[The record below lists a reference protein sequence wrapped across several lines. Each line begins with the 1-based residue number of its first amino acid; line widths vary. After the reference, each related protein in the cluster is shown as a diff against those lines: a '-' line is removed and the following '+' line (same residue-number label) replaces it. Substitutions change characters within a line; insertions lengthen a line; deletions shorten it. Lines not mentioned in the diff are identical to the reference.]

1 MPTNAMV
8 ARRTALE
15 PILKALSLY
24 NDKRLSMVRVDPFF
38 DHPVFGAPA
47 PQEIRK
53 ALDAYA
59 QDLAKAVY
67 PNVYLKSAGHLEFA
81 SFLLF
86 LGFHPDVNRP
96 ELSYTVFRE
105 MDYAVQPTV
114 IDFVH
119 TVFGNYNTVY
129 FALQEATQGFSS
141 ASHGEPALHY
151 VANRVIEAYLNATNK
166 QPISELTRYLSNAD
180 SQNSYISSRVASIL
194 GMTLYD
200 FSALIR
206 LLDNSLGECTYS
218 KPIDLYTRKPW
229 FLEGLEVFVKCSTQ
243 NADLYYATASGY
255 YESVKVQTVPH
266 KEDVEIIFL
275 RNGSVEYT
283 VELNPAAKQF
293 YFFEGDRKL
302 TLKGP
307 GVDMFARFLCRY
319 GSFNRY
325 FVMLS
330 GINPFFKDIVKILH
344 TMATAKSGSLDYYAD
359 RLRIQS

>member
-47 PQEIRK
+47 PQETRK
-53 ALDAYA
+53 LLDAYS
-59 QDLAKAVY
+59 QDITEAVH
-67 PNVYLKSAGHLEFA
+67 PSVYLKSVGQLEFA
-81 SFLLF
+81 AFLIF

-96 ELSYTVFRE
+96 ELSYTAFRE
-105 MDYAVQPTV
+105 MDYAIRPTV
-114 IDFVH
+114 MEFVH
-119 TVFGNYNTVY
+119 TVFGNYSAVY
-129 FALQEATQGFSS
+129 FAMQEAASGFSS

-151 VANRVIEAYLNATNK
+151 LANRVTEAYLNATNK
-166 QPISELTRYLSNAD
+166 QPISELIRYLANAD
-180 SQNSYISSRVASIL
+180 GHNSYITSRIAGIL

-200 FSALIR
+200 CSALIR
-206 LLDNSLGECTYS
+206 LLDTFLGECTYS
-218 KPIDLYTRKPW
+218 KPIDLYVRKPW
-229 FLEGLEVFVKCSTQ
+229 SQQGLEVFIKCSTQ
-243 NADLYYATASGY
+243 NADVYYAAASSH
-255 YESVKVQTVPH
+255 YESVRVQTVPR

-275 RNGSVEYT
+275 RNGAVEYT
-283 VELNPAAKQF
+283 VELNPKAEQF
-293 YFFEGDRKL
+293 YFFEGDSSLKL
-302 TLKGP
+302 NGP

-330 GINPFFKDIVKILH
+330 EINPFFKDFVKILH
-344 TMATAKSGSLDYYAD
+344 VMATTKIDSLDYFAD

>member
-1 MPTNAMV
+1 MPTTTTV
-8 ARRTALE
+8 ARRIALE
-15 PILKALSLY
+15 PILKTLSHY
-24 NDKRLSMVRVDPFF
+24 NDKHLLLIQADPFF

-47 PQEIRK
+47 SQETREL
-53 ALDAYA
+53 LDAYSGS
-59 QDLAKAVY
+59 LSKAVS
-67 PNVYLKSAGHLEFA
+67 PNVSAKTTGHLEFA
-81 SFLLF
+81 AFLLF
-86 LGFHPDVNRP
+86 LGFHPDINRP

-105 MDYAVQPTV
+105 MDYALQPTV

-119 TVFGNYNTVY
+119 TVFGNYNVTY
-129 FALQEATQGFSS
+129 FALQESTSELVSS
-141 ASHGEPALHY
+141 SYGRPIAHY
-151 VANRVIEAYLNATNK
+151 VANRILEAYHNAVNK
-166 QPISELTRYLSNAD
+166 QPISELIRYLSNAD
-180 SQNSYISSRVASIL
+180 CQNSYITSVVASIL
-194 GMTLYD
+194 GMTLHD
-200 FSALIR
+200 LSALIR

-243 NADLYYATASGY
+243 NADLYYATASSY
-255 YESVKVQTVPH
+255 YDSVKVQTVPH

-293 YFFEGDRKL
+293 YFFEGDSKL

-330 GINPFFKDIVKILH
+330 EINPFFKDIVKILH
-344 TMATAKSGSLDYYAD
+344 TMATVKVSSLGYYAD

>member
-1 MPTNAMV
+1 MPTNSTV

-15 PILKALSLY
+15 PVLKTLSQH
-24 NDKRLSMVRVDPFF
+24 NDKRLSMIQADPFF

-47 PQEIRK
+47 SQETRK
-53 ALDAYA
+53 TLDAYA
-59 QDLAKAVY
+59 QDLVKAVY
-67 PNVYLKSAGHLEFA
+67 PSVYLKSARHLEFA

-119 TVFGNYNTVY
+119 TVFGNYSTVY

-141 ASHGEPALHY
+141 ASHGEPVLHY
-151 VANRVIEAYLNATNK
+151 VANRVIEAYQNAVNK
-166 QPISELTRYLSNAD
+166 QPISELIRYLSNAD
-180 SQNSYISSRVASIL
+180 GQNSYITSRVAGIL

-229 FLEGLEVFVKCSTQ
+229 ILEGLEVFVKCSTQ
-243 NADLYYATASGY
+243 NADLYYATASSY
-255 YESVKVQTVPH
+255 YESVKVQTVPR
-266 KEDVEIIFL
+266 KEDVEIVFL

-293 YFFEGDRKL
+293 YFFEGDSKL

-330 GINPFFKDIVKILH
+330 EINPFFKDIVKILH
-344 TMATAKSGSLDYYAD
+344 TMATAKADSLDYFAD
-359 RLRIQS
+359 RLRIHS